1 MQIEGRLPLE
11 LKLDVLVDLTDL
23 QVHALHPR
31 QDVDQQFG
39 TVQEPL
45 AKVVLPTFTGTL
57 KEERTVNHYFKI
69 QWESEMVR
77 FSNGPVFEW
86 SGF

>member
-57 KEERTVNHYFKI
+57 KKEKYR
-69 QWESEMVR
+69 ESL
-77 FSNGPVFEW
+77 F
-86 SGF
+86 